1 MNRVLI
7 IDDDPVTRAVLKVM
21 LTRLDREVIE
31 ADDVAS
37 GIEATEHE
45 DFATIICDYMLPDG
59 TGLDV
64 LEARPSL
71 AERFILLTGMSE
83 RDKLDDDRIADCLLY
98 TSDAADE

>member
-1 MNRVLI
+1 
-7 IDDDPVTRAVLKVM
+7 M

-37 GIEATEHE
+37 GIEATENE

-71 AERFILLTGMSE
+71 A
-83 RDKLDDDRIADCLLY
+83 
-98 TSDAADE
+98 